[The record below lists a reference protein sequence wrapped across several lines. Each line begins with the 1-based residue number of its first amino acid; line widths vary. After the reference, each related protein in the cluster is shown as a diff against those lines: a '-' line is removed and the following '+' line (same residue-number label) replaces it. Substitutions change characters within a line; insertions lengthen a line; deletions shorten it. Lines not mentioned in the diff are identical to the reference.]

1 MTLLF
6 KCIDRPTCLHQGI
19 QISLDASIEQFYLL
33 LCIYKIR
40 GNKKNKNFSL
50 SLEFLIMSQPL
61 SNYHTPHTPFIT
73 QQYRSPYKWQWNCGS
88 KWIDYQTKH
97 SQVNNHICYITSFRQ
112 YTDYL
117 HLDSNL
123 NQFTMKES

>member
-6 KCIDRPTCLHQGI
+6 KCINRPTCLHQSI
-19 QISLDASIEQFYLL
+19 QILLDAPIEQFYAFTKLEET
-33 LCIYKIR
+33 
-40 GNKKNKNFSL
+40 KKNKNFSL
-50 SLEFLIMSQPL
+50 SLEFLIMSQSL
-61 SNYHTPHTPFIT
+61 SNHHTPHTPFIT

-97 SQVNNHICYITSFRQ
+97 SQVNNHIRYITSFRQ
-112 YTDYL
+112 YTDCF